1 MAQLVETGFL
11 TEYTISKMRSIKVT
25 PSGDM
30 NGNKY
35 GASVKVKSINVSQED
50 DEKYGL
56 IEKET
61 IVEFKIPCEDDELRT
76 FNNYLRGLQK
86 ENKPFI
92 LTGTLPRDAGK
103 DSYTVTSQFSR
114 FGNYVQN
121 KTKINLLKPI
131 ENPSK
136 K

>member
-1 MAQLVETGFL
+1 MSRLVETGFK
-11 TEYTISKMRSIKVT
+11 TEYTVAKMRSIKVT

-56 IEKET
+56 VEKET
-61 IVEFKIPCEDDELRT
+61 IVEFKIPCEDNELKD
-76 FNNYLRGLQK
+76 FNLYLRSLQK
-86 ENKPFI
+86 DNKAFVI
-92 LTGTLPRDAGK
+92 TGTLPRDAGK
-103 DSYTVTSQFSR
+103 DSYTVTSHLTAVEIMGR
-114 FGNYVQN
+114 A
-121 KTKINLLKPI
+121 
-131 ENPSK
+131 K